1 MKTRKN
7 TFIVSALVALLV
19 VSMATVVMAQG
30 QGGNGQGRGHGSG
43 QGESGPEMKIERM
56 AKHLDLSAE
65 QVTAIKEIHES
76 GRAENR
82 ETRKQL
88 LRLRNEKHGE
98 MLKDDPSTKK
108 VLELTTEMGDLRTRM
123 QTSRTSERLE
133 VRKVLTPEQRDKML
147 LADKGHGQKRG
158 NFHRQVQGRGGNCNG
173 LPCGNDSGRGNQ

>member
-30 QGGNGQGRGHGSG
+30 RGHGPG
-43 QGESGPEMKIERM
+43 QGESDPEMKIERM

-76 GRAENR
+76 GRAENLA
-82 ETRKQL
+82 TRKQL

-158 NFHRQVQGRGGNCNG
+158 NFHRQGQGRGGNCNG